1 MFILESS
8 IHSLKEQFN
17 EKVVG
22 LRDKKRGLMED
33 IKDKNARIAEINE
46 QLGIT
51 ESLFTPKLD
60 MDLEAPDYFLEV
72 SDEDLIHFVRD
83 RAAK

>member
-22 LRDKKRGLMED
+22 LRDKKRALIQD
-33 IKDKNARIAEINE
+33 INNKNSRIAQIN
-46 QLGIT
+46 
-51 ESLFTPKLD
+51 
-60 MDLEAPDYFLEV
+60 
-72 SDEDLIHFVRD
+72 
-83 RAAK
+83 